1 MPGFRQSKIQK
12 HRHLKMINIHGFSV
26 RACESLELL
35 ISYKEKLFVGR
46 GYLQATGK
54 GLHSDP

>member
-1 MPGFRQSKIQK
+1 
-12 HRHLKMINIHGFSV
+12 MINIHGFSV

-35 ISYKEKLFVGR
+35 IVYKEKLFVER